1 MKEEAKKEAPTS
13 APATSASAKASKGR
27 AASMP
32 PKKHGV
38 ILIEGKSD
46 AWWGRQNIQVLK
58 NQAELRGHRF
68 SDLDTKGGMVKK
80 DGKMMKSKR
89 LAKSDYLN
97 VLKGLIA
104 KDS

>member
-1 MKEEAKKEAPTS
+1 
-13 APATSASAKASKGR
+13 
-27 AASMP
+27 MP

-89 LAKSDYLN
+89 LSKADYLE

-104 KDS
+104 KGSRSAHLITRPGPDVFIIQLDNFRPLL